1 MAGALPVPDDR
12 VHPSFGDRRDP
23 MRRVRTEIRGGAVR
37 AHPGV
42 GTVDRIG
49 VGVGVHRGCVRFGAA
64 WHGPILARNTSVP
77 ALPLD
82 LGPVSLYLGTSHLE
96 CVVER
101 TPETAMTWT
110 DERVETLKK
119 MWAEGQSASQIAK
132 ELGGVTRNAV
142 IGKVHRLG
150 LSNRV
155 GPGGAPEAEE
165 EDLIMPVPPRIDPPP
180 PESEEPVEPEVEPE
194 PLVAEAPADILA
206 APSAVVTA
214 LPVRKLIIPA
224 GQPLPP
230 QPSANEI
237 SPEALASVREVEKR
251 AKRLTLMELTERT
264 CKWPIGDPA
273 TEDFWFCGLPSLPGK
288 PYCEAHVGVA
298 FQPMSAR
305 RDRRR

>member
-1 MAGALPVPDDR
+1 M
-12 VHPSFGDRRDP
+12 S
-23 MRRVRTEIRGGAVR
+23 
-37 AHPGV
+37 
-42 GTVDRIG
+42 
-49 VGVGVHRGCVRFGAA
+49 
-64 WHGPILARNTSVP
+64 
-77 ALPLD
+77 
-82 LGPVSLYLGTSHLE
+82 
-96 CVVER
+96 
-101 TPETAMTWT
+101 WT

-150 LSNRV
+150 LSNRT
-155 GPGGAPEAEE
+155 PGKAEDEAPAPEAPKAAAPKPAAAAPQPKAET
-165 EDLIMPVPPRIDPPP
+165 PRPRP
-180 PESEEPVEPEVEPE
+180 EPEARP
-194 PLVAEAPADILA
+194 AAAAAPA
-206 APSAVVTA
+206 PT
-214 LPVRKLIIPA
+214 PVRKPVVPA

-237 SPEALASVREVEKR
+237 SPEALAKVGEVEKKAR
-251 AKRLTLMELTERT
+251 KLSLMELTERT

-273 TEDFWFCGLPSLPGK
+273 TDDFWFCGLPAQPGK